1 MDTADQFIPVLNQ
14 WIAVFMHRSMQNL
27 NRFSK
32 ERGISMSQIFALTF
46 VHHQGTCGVSDL
58 GEGLGVSNAAAS
70 QLIDKLVHQTMIERI
85 EDPADRRSKQ
95 ISLTT
100 KGVQIIKDS
109 LVARY
114 SWFHELKDNLS
125 EDEKTQVISA
135 LNLLIDKS
143 KALELIKTSEQL
155 PHHPNH

>member
-1 MDTADQFIPVLNQ
+1 MDSMDQFIPVLNQ
-14 WIAVFMHRSMQNL
+14 WIEVFMHRSMQNL

-32 ERGISMSQIFALTF
+32 ESGISMSQIFALTF

-70 QLIDKLVHQTMIERI
+70 QLIDKLVQQTMIERI

-95 ISLTT
+95 ISLTV
-100 KGVQIIKDS
+100 KGIQLIKDS

-125 EDEKTQVISA
+125 EDEKTQVIST

-143 KALELIKTSEQL
+143 KGLETIRTSEQL
-155 PHHPNH
+155 PLHPKK

>member
-1 MDTADQFIPVLNQ
+1 MDSTDQFIPVLNQ

-70 QLIDKLVHQTMIERI
+70 QLIDKLVQQNMIERI
-85 EDPADRRSKQ
+85 EDPTDRRSKQ
-95 ISLTT
+95 LSLTT
-100 KGVQIIKDS
+100 KGIQLIKDS
-109 LVARY
+109 FVARY
-114 SWFHELKDNLS
+114 SWFHELKNKLS
-125 EDEKTQVISA
+125 EDEKTQIIST

-143 KALELIKTSEQL
+143 RELEFIKTSEQL
-155 PHHPNH
+155 SPHPKY

>member
-1 MDTADQFIPVLNQ
+1 MNSEDQFIPVLNQ

-32 ERGISMSQIFALTF
+32 ERGMSMSQIFALTF
-46 VHHQGTCGVSDL
+46 VQHQGTCGVSDL

-70 QLIDKLVHQTMIERI
+70 QLIDKLVQQKMIERI
-85 EDPADRRSKQ
+85 EDPEDRRGKQ

-100 KGVQIIKDS
+100 KGIQLIKDS

-125 EDEKTQVISA
+125 EDEKTQVINS
-135 LNLLIDKS
+135 LNLLIEKGR
-143 KALELIKTSEQL
+143 ALEFVKTTGKL
-155 PHHPNH
+155 PSHPTN